1 MLAAIEIHDST
12 PDDDAGRRMVPGPGG
27 GRGADRG
34 ASGGL
39 RDCRS
44 SGSRHRR
51 GMHTEKLDAI
61 LEAATREPGPSPV
74 AEALAAILSS
84 LREQE
89 SLLLDLPRVLTEA
102 MRGERRPGAEE
113 GDAEESEINPAGSLR
128 YPDQPGEGS

>member
-1 MLAAIEIHDST
+1 MTAPRTTTPGDEWFRDLAAAVARIEARQAAYET
-12 PDDDAGRRMVPGPGG
+12 VARRVL
-27 GRGADRG
+27 DT
-34 ASGGL
+34 L
-39 RDCRS
+39 EV
-44 SGSRHRR
+44 
-51 GMHTEKLDAI
+51 HTEKLDAI

-89 SLLLDLPRVLTEA
+89 SLLLDLPRALTEA

>member
-1 MLAAIEIHDST
+1 MKSSRTAQPGDEWFRDLAAAVARVE
-12 PDDDAGRRMVPGPGG
+12 ARQAAYEVVARRVL
-27 GRGADRG
+27 DT
-34 ASGGL
+34 L
-39 RDCRS
+39 EV
-44 SGSRHRR
+44 
-51 GMHTEKLDAI
+51 HTEKLDAI

-89 SLLLDLPRVLTEA
+89 SLLLDLPQALTEA

-113 GDAEESEINPAGSLR
+113 GDAEEPEMEPDGSLR